1 MGGVGTGAE
10 PVRMECLLISG
21 TAGVGKSAIA
31 KEIGELMRLDSTGF
45 AVIDLDAIAKCT
57 TDPPV
62 PGRFESALMVENLAA
77 IWPNYRR
84 YGVVHL
90 ILARAVATA
99 DELDALRQAVPD
111 ARWTVCR
118 LEAPEHVVAARLNAR
133 EAGIAR
139 SFLLG
144 VSPGL
149 AAEMA
154 TNRIEDF
161 AVANGTDRS
170 LTEVADEIL
179 GQWRDRQRVA
189 G

>member
-1 MGGVGTGAE
+1 MAGVRPGAE
-10 PVRMECLLISG
+10 PPRVECLLISG
-21 TAGVGKSAIA
+21 TAGAGKSAIA

-84 YGVVHL
+84 YGVTHL
-90 ILARAVATA
+90 VLARAVATA
-99 DELDALRQAVPD
+99 EELDAMRQAVPE

-118 LEAPEHVVAARLNAR
+118 LEAPEHVVAARLTAR

-139 SFLLG
+139 TFLLG
-144 VSPGL
+144 ISPRL

-154 TNRIEDF
+154 ANRIEDV
-161 AVANGTDRS
+161 AVTNGADRS
-170 LTEVADEIL
+170 VTEVADEIL
-179 GQWRDRQRVA
+179 GLWRGRQA
-189 G
+189 AA